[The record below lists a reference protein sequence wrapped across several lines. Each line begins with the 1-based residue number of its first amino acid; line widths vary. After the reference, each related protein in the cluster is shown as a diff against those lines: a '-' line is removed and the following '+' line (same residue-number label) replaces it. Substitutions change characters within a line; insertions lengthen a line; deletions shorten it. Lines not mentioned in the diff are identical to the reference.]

1 MWLISTL
8 APGLK
13 RITLVKDP
21 DKGIGCTIK
30 NAAGHI
36 LVNRILEDGPIAIT
50 GVLRPGV
57 WAWEVKQKLL
67 CCVQLDRQPAAN
79 ALRRLF
85 HILACQTVL
94 I

>member
-1 MWLISTL
+1 MSLP
-8 APGLK
+8 PGLK

-50 GVLRPGV
+50 GVLRPGAWV
-57 WAWEVKQKLL
+57 WLYVCACGELL
-67 CCVQLDRQPAAN
+67 C
-79 ALRRLF
+79 
-85 HILACQTVL
+85 
-94 I
+94 